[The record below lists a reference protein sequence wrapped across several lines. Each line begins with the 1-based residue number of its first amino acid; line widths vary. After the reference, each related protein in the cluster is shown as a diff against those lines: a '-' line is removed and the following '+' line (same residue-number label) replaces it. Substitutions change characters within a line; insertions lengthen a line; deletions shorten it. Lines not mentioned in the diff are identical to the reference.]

1 MPRAHANPDV
11 LPPPPG
17 SLRTIL
23 EQVESHDG
31 PIPVARLAQIY
42 GVARKTIYAGIQK
55 GSIPTID
62 VGLDRRI
69 IDPKTLAF
77 VLRQRNPVMSKAARS

>member
-1 MPRAHANPDV
+1 MSRPHANTDV
-11 LPPPPG
+11 LPPPAG

-23 EQVESHDG
+23 EQVESHHG
-31 PIPVARLAQIY
+31 PIPVAKLAQIY

-55 GSIPTID
+55 GSIPTVD
-62 VGLDRRI
+62 VGLDKKI
-69 IDPKTLAF
+69 IDPKTLAY